1 MSCSPAARKSNVWA
15 PEAKLQPNWAV
26 VAVRST
32 TPELAK
38 VSRPSTSASTSPP
51 VTPVTL
57 ADRTEAVT
65 VLATSTSVK
74 VSVPEVD
81 KAASVSVRDAVRPS
95 PFATVMTGASFAP
108 VMVTVTSCV
117 TVALEP
123 SVMVTR

>member
-1 MSCSPAARKSNVWA
+1 MAERKSNVRA
-15 PEAKLQPNWAV
+15 PEAKLQPNWAA

-57 ADRTEAVT
+57 ADRTDAVT

-81 KAASVSVRDAVRPS
+81 SAASVSVSDLAALS
-95 PFATVMTGASFAP
+95 PESTVMTGASLAP
-108 VMVTVTSCV
+108 AMVTVTSCV
-117 TVALEP
+117 TAALEP